1 MASNDNKL
9 ILIDGSSFLYR
20 AYYAVRQRFSTKTG
34 LATGATFI
42 ITRMLQSLLNTYQ
55 GAQFLVVFDA
65 PGASEFRKA
74 MYTEYKA
81 NRPPMPEELR
91 VQVQWVHSVVN
102 AMGLPLIQMQG
113 VEADDVLGSY
123 ALAGALAQKEVIIA
137 TGDKDLAQLVS
148 DERHISMIDTMRD
161 ITYNEAQ
168 VKEKFGVPPEHIID
182 LLALK
187 GDSSDNI
194 PGMKGVGDK
203 TALALIQ
210 GLGGIFDI
218 KEHADDIASLSFR
231 GASKFKA
238 RFLEQWS
245 DIELSYR
252 LATIRCDLELPL
264 PIAQIPLPQINYPEL
279 LALYEQLEFHSF
291 AHKLRESKAS
301 ASAGNAL
308 GIAAG
313 NALGIAAG
321 NALGIAAGNAL
332 GTVGV
337 AGAAPAVPFGVKTAE
352 STTQADF
359 DLLPTPPR
367 KMAANWQQKRGSG
380 FDERNGLAAPAVSD
394 FGTMVPPR
402 VQNLAPYGLAEQI
415 NALQQAQSSAQRR
428 SNAKW
433 LRWINCALTSL
444 NLVSAVPEQREVGAL
459 RDNFHL
465 VTTIEEL
472 KDLVAKLKASSY
484 FGFFAAN
491 NLPAQGAS
499 VADGILVG
507 LAVCLDGRE
516 AYYVPINH
524 TYLGAGDQLSLTVVK
539 RALGPIFADGA
550 LPKVAYNS
558 NHQHLLLSF
567 AGMELE
573 GLLPDPIIVEH
584 LTCSTRP
591 TDFNALCQ
599 SNLHYT
605 PIELSS
611 LLTGQLTCDLVEIER
626 FMDYACEQAV
636 LVWRL
641 YGAGLGA
648 LSKYPDWLELLDFDD
663 AVNAVVYGMER
674 WGVKIDSAELH
685 KQSRSLKESLYLTEQ
700 DIFDFSGG
708 PVNLQSPKQLSE
720 MLFEQMALPYPTS
733 KEFKAIV
740 KAVSAARAKDPSDPL
755 NPEVKAILREAAESK
770 ARQAAAGTSS
780 KQSYSTAD
788 DILTELNKIHPIA
801 GCIQRYRMLS
811 KLISTY
817 ADKLP
822 QLISEHTGRIHAVFN
837 VAGTVTGRL
846 SSSAPNLQNIPARTQ
861 EGRQIRLAFV
871 APEGYTMVS
880 ADYSQIELR
889 LIAHFSQDPNLV
901 AAFQNGLDIH
911 RATAAEVLGKPID
924 QVTDE
929 ERAHAKATN
938 FGLMY
943 GMQAHGLAKQ
953 TKMSYQEAKSY
964 IERYFQRYPSIAG
977 FMEQI
982 VAEAKHKGYVST
994 LLGNR
999 IYVEGINGEGP
1010 AARGAERAAINAPM
1024 QGSAA
1029 DIIKKAM
1036 IEVDAYI
1043 KTLPE
1048 DAVHLTMQVHDELVF
1063 EVKDEL
1069 VASFSA
1075 KIKDIMEH
1083 VVTLSVPLEVG
1094 IGSAHSWADAH

>member
-20 AYYAVRQRFSTKTG
+20 AYYAVRQRFSTKSG

-65 PGASEFRKA
+65 PGASDFRKA
-74 MYTEYKA
+74 LYADYKA

-210 GLGGIFDI
+210 GLGGIFAI
-218 KEHADDIASLSFR
+218 KERADEIASLSFR
-231 GASKFKA
+231 GASKFKE
-238 RFLEQWS
+238 RFLEQWPE
-245 DIELSYR
+245 IELSYR

-264 PIAQIPLPQINYPEL
+264 PIAQIPLPQVNYPEL

-291 AHKLRESKAS
+291 ANKLRESKQS
-301 ASAGNAL
+301 
-308 GIAAG
+308 
-313 NALGIAAG
+313 
-321 NALGIAAGNAL
+321 
-332 GTVGV
+332 
-337 AGAAPAVPFGVKTAE
+337 AAPLVAAATPAGLASGATAVPFGVKTAE
-352 STTQADF
+352 GAAPAQF

-367 KMAANWQQKRGSG
+367 KMAANWYQKQGSG
-380 FDERNGLAAPAVSD
+380 FDESQGLAAPAVSD
-394 FGTMVPPR
+394 FGAMVPPSA
-402 VQNLAPYGLAEQI
+402 QGLSSFGISEQI
-415 NALQQAQSSAQRR
+415 SALQQAQSSAQRR

-433 LRWINCALTSL
+433 LSWINCALTSL
-444 NLVSAVPEQREVGAL
+444 NLVAAVPEQREVGAL

-472 KDLVAKLKASSY
+472 KDLVAKLKACSY

-491 NLPAQGAS
+491 NLPAQGTS
-499 VADGILVG
+499 VADGSLVG
-507 LAVCLDGRE
+507 LALSPDGRE
-516 AYYVPINH
+516 SYYVPVGH

-539 RALGPIFADGA
+539 RALGPVFADGA

-567 AGMELE
+567 AGMELA

-584 LTCSTRP
+584 LACSSRP

-611 LLTGQLTCDLVEIER
+611 LMTGSTTCDLVEIER
-626 FMDYACEQAV
+626 FMDYACEQAA

-641 YGAGLGA
+641 YGAGLGG

-708 PVNLQSPKQLSE
+708 PVNLQSPKQLAE
-720 MLFEQMALPYPTS
+720 MLFEQMALPYPNS
-733 KEFKAIV
+733 KEFKNIV

-755 NPEVKAILREAAESK
+755 NPEVKAILSEAAQAHK
-770 ARQAAAGTSS
+770 ASS
-780 KQSYSTAD
+780 GCKQSYSTAD
-788 DILTELNKIHPIA
+788 DILSELNKIHPIA

-822 QLISEHTGRIHAVFN
+822 SLISEHTGRIHAVFN

-871 APEGYTMVS
+871 APEGYSLVS

-889 LIAHFSQDPNLV
+889 LIAHFSHDPNLV

-911 RATAAEVLGKPID
+911 CATAAEVLGKPID

-982 VAEAKHKGYVST
+982 VAEAKNKGYVAT

-1063 EVKDEL
+1063 EVKNEL
-1069 VASFSA
+1069 VADFSA

-1083 VVTLSVPLEVG
+1083 VVTLAVPLEVG

>member
-1 MASNDNKL
+1 
-9 ILIDGSSFLYR
+9 
-20 AYYAVRQRFSTKTG
+20 
-34 LATGATFI
+34 
-42 ITRMLQSLLNTYQ
+42 MLQALLNTYQ

-65 PGASEFRKA
+65 PGASDFRKSLYA
-74 MYTEYKA
+74 DYKA
-81 NRPPMPEELR
+81 NRPAMPEELR

-102 AMGLPLIQMQG
+102 ALGLPLIQMRG

-123 ALAGALAQKEVIIA
+123 ALAGALAHKEVIIA

-148 DERHISMIDTMRD
+148 DTLQISMIDTMRD
-161 ITYNEAQ
+161 VTYDEAQ

-203 TALALIQ
+203 TALALIE
-210 GLGGIFDI
+210 GLGGIFSI
-218 KEHADDIASLSFR
+218 KERADEIASLSFR
-231 GASKFKA
+231 GASKFKE
-238 RFLEQWS
+238 RFLEQWPN
-245 DIELSYR
+245 IELSYR

-291 AHKLRESKAS
+291 ASKLRESKPVA
-301 ASAGNAL
+301 APLVAAMDAGTAVGNA
-308 GIAAG
+308 AG
-313 NALGIAAG
+313 TAGAL
-321 NALGIAAGNAL
+321 
-332 GTVGV
+332 
-337 AGAAPAVPFGVKTAE
+337 AGAAGAALAVPFGVKTADGAAP
-352 STTQADF
+352 TDF
-359 DLLPTPPR
+359 ELVPTPPR
-367 KMAANWQQKRGSG
+367 QMAANWYQKRGSG
-380 FDERNGLAAPAVSD
+380 FDESQGLAAPAVSD
-394 FGTMVPPR
+394 FGNMVPPS
-402 VQNLAPYGLAEQI
+402 APALSTFGIAEQI
-415 NALQQAQSSAQRR
+415 SALQQAQSSAQRR

-444 NLVSAVPEQREVGAL
+444 NLMATLPEQREIAAL
-459 RDNFHL
+459 RPNFHL

-472 KDLVAKLKASSY
+472 KDLAAKLKACSF
-484 FGFFAAN
+484 FGFFGAN
-491 NLPAQGAS
+491 NLPAQGVS
-499 VADGILVG
+499 VADGVLVG
-507 LAVCLDGRE
+507 LAFSPDGRE
-516 AYYVPINH
+516 GYYVPLNH

-539 RALGPIFADGA
+539 RALGPILADSA
-550 LPKVAYNS
+550 IPKVAYNC

-567 AGMELE
+567 AGMELN
-573 GLLPDPIIVEH
+573 GALPDPIIAEH
-584 LTCSTRP
+584 LDCSARP
-591 TDFNALCQ
+591 TDFSRLCQ

-605 PIELSS
+605 PLELSS
-611 LLTGQLTCDLVEIER
+611 LLSAQSTCDLVEIER
-626 FMDYACEQAV
+626 FMEYACEQAL

-641 YGAGLGA
+641 YGAGVGA
-648 LSKYPDWLELLDFDD
+648 LSRHADWLELLDFDD
-663 AVNAVVYGMER
+663 AVNGVVYGMER

-685 KQSRSLKESLYLTEQ
+685 KQSRSLKESLFLTEQ

-708 PVNLQSPKQLSE
+708 PVNLQSPKQLAE
-720 MLFEQMALPYPTS
+720 MLFEQMALPYPS
-733 KEFKAIV
+733 NKEFKNIV
-740 KAVSAARAKDPSDPL
+740 KAVHDARAKDPTDPL
-755 NPEVKAILREAAESK
+755 NPEVKAILRDAAEAK
-770 ARQAAAGTSS
+770 GKQALGA

-788 DILTELNKIHPIA
+788 DILSELNKIHPIA

-871 APEGYTMVS
+871 APEGYSLVS

-953 TKMSYQEAKSY
+953 TQMSYQQAKAY
-964 IERYFQRYPSIAG
+964 IERYFQRYPRIAG
-977 FMEQI
+977 FMDQI
-982 VAEAKHKGYVST
+982 IAEAKSKGYVST

-1010 AARGAERAAINAPM
+1010 AARAAERAAINAPM

-1036 IEVDAYI
+1036 IEVAAYI

-1048 DAVHLTMQVHDELVF
+1048 GSVHMTMQVHDELVF

-1075 KIKDIMEH
+1075 KIKEIMEQ
-1083 VVTLSVPLEVG
+1083 VVTLAVPLVVG